1 MITAPSAP
9 KLVLTAGFAMFSMF
23 FGSGN
28 LIFPLLI
35 GLKSQNL
42 YPYSIIG
49 FSITAICVP
58 FLGLLGMMKF
68 KGDHKKYF
76 SILGKKPAFILILLM
91 LMLIGPFGVIPRCVN
106 VAFGGFEIMY
116 PSFPLWLFSFIFCL
130 FTALLIWRP
139 NNIVDIIGLI
149 LTPIKLGSYILLIVI
164 GIWFA
169 EPVLY
174 SEMTVPSSF
183 YLGLSKGYQTMDLM
197 ASFFFASTIYK
208 YLKKALPGK
217 NMENKRIRMGIRAS
231 IFGAT
236 LLFGCYVGLVVL
248 GYLYSPFLDN
258 VAQESMLVAISQRTL
273 GQYAAPFITIT
284 LAVSCLATATILAAL
299 FTDFLKEE
307 ICKNKITRPLAILI
321 TALISFI
328 LSLLGFESIC
338 NCLGYILEW
347 IYPFLM
353 IFAAFQIIRKYIT
366 FKKPVIE
373 A

>member
-1 MITAPSAP
+1 
-9 KLVLTAGFAMFSMF
+9 MFSMF

-42 YPYSIIG
+42 YLYSIIG

-76 SILGKKPAFILILLM
+76 SILGEKPAFILILLM
-91 LMLIGPFGVIPRCVN
+91 LMLIGPFGVIPRCIN
-106 VAFGGFEIMY
+106 VAFGGLELMY
-116 PSFPLWLFSFIFCL
+116 PVFPLWLFSFLFCSL
-130 FTALLIWRP
+130 TGALIWRP

-149 LTPIKLGSYILLIVI
+149 LTPIKLGSYVLLIVI
-164 GIWFA
+164 GMWFA
-169 EPVLY
+169 EPVMY
-174 SEMTVPSSF
+174 SELTASSSF
-183 YLGLSKGYQTMDLM
+183 FLGLSKGYQTMDLM
-197 ASFFFASTIYK
+197 ASFFFASAIYV
-208 YLKKALPGK
+208 YLKKALPSEK
-217 NMENKRIRMGIRAS
+217 NMDDKLINMGILAS
-231 IFGAT
+231 IFGAL
-236 LLFGCYVGLVVL
+236 LLFGCYVGFVL
-248 GYLYSPFLDN
+248 LGCLYSPFLDN
-258 VAQESMLVAISQRTL
+258 IAQESMLVAIAQQTL
-273 GQYAAPFITIT
+273 GRYAAPFITTT

-299 FTDFLKEE
+299 FTDFLKED
-307 ICKNKITRPLAILI
+307 ICKNKITRPQAIFT
-321 TALISFI
+321 TALISFT

-353 IFAAFQIIRKYIT
+353 IFAVFQIVRKYTTSQKSII
-366 FKKPVIE
+366 K

>member
-1 MITAPSAP
+1 MPSTT

-42 YPYSIIG
+42 YVYSILG
-49 FSITAICVP
+49 FSITAICIP

-76 SILGKKPAFILILLM
+76 SILGEKLAFVLILLM

-106 VAFGGFEIMY
+106 VAFGGLELMCPI
-116 PSFPLWLFSFIFCL
+116 FPLWLFSLIFCI
-130 FTALLIWRP
+130 FTGVLIWRP
-139 NNIVDIIGLI
+139 NNIVNIIGLI
-149 LTPIKLGSYILLIVI
+149 LTPIKLGSYVLLIII

-169 EPVLY
+169 EPVIY
-174 SEMTVPSSF
+174 SEMSASSSF
-183 YLGLSKGYQTMDLM
+183 FLGLSKGYQTMDLM
-197 ASFFFASTIYK
+197 ASFFFASTIYV
-208 YLKKALPGK
+208 YLKKALPAEK
-217 NMENKRIRMGIRAS
+217 NVDDKLIRMGILS
-231 IFGAT
+231 SLFGAF
-236 LLFGCYVGLVVL
+236 LLLGCYVGLVLL

-258 VAQESMLVAISQRTL
+258 VAQESMLVAIAQQTL
-273 GQYAAPFITIT
+273 GRYAGPFITTT

-299 FTDFLKEE
+299 FTDFLKED
-307 ICKNKITRPLAILI
+307 ICKNKITRPQAIFA
-321 TALISFI
+321 TAIISFT
-328 LSLLGFESIC
+328 LSLFGFESIC

-353 IFAAFQIIRKYIT
+353 LFAIFQIVRKYTINQNL
-366 FKKPVIE
+366 ISRI
-373 A
+373 